1 MIFHKFS
8 DFLFFVQTE
17 IDLLQIDDEKLKPN
31 QSADSILPKIKR
43 NYSLISNYKG
53 FLMQATFEAFFSSER
68 YIFLRLSNFN
78 GSSNKMEEL
87 LILP

>member
-17 IDLLQIDDEKLKPN
+17 IDLLQIDDERPD

-78 GSSNKMEEL
+78 GSSNKMAEL
-87 LILP
+87 LILV